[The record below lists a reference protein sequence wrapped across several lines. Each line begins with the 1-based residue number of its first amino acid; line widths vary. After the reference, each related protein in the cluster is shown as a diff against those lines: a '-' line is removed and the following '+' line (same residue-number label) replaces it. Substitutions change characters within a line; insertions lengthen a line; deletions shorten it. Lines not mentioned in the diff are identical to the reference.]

1 MKNLYTF
8 DLPVTYKGI
17 KLYPAKVKDYYLFFT
32 FIQPLFLERASDSNP
47 MVSLTM
53 TRLEYMLYKSL
64 ARDENG
70 QDKFTEGSPA
80 EMFVNLLGLLT
91 NADSDFHVVFGF
103 GKDKKPTFTIGTTT
117 YTSDDY
123 EKIREIIC
131 EQNDVPLPD
140 ENIQLNVRR
149 EIEEARRYKD
159 KLRGTKIANFEEQMV
174 ALSSYTGISLNQIY
188 ELTIRKFYLYIK
200 RVTHMIYQ
208 DAYLKAS
215 LSGMVEFKDKSIL
228 QGWLS
233 EIQESKNSD
242 VTLDLEEVQN
252 KISGASTGG

>member
-1 MKNLYTF
+1 MNNLYTF
-8 DLPVTYKGI
+8 DLPINYKGI

-32 FIQPLFLERASDSNP
+32 FIQPLFLERASDPNP
-47 MVSLTM
+47 MVALTM

-64 ARDENG
+64 AKDENG

-91 NADSDFHVVFGF
+91 HADPDFHIVFGI
-103 GKDKKPTFTIGTTT
+103 GKDKKPTFSIGTVT
-117 YTSDDY
+117 YDSEDY

-131 EQNDVPLPD
+131 DQNDVPLPD
-140 ENIQLNVRR
+140 ENMQLNVRKQ
-149 EIEEARRYKD
+149 IEEARRYKD

-174 ALSSYTGISLNQIY
+174 SLSSYTGLTLDYIY

-208 DAYLKAS
+208 EAYLKAS

-233 EIQESKNSD
+233 EIQDTKNSD
-242 VTLDLEEVQN
+242 VIVDLDEVQN